1 MRPSRL
7 TFLFALLV
15 VWTTPSFSQ
24 SAPSTPPAILQVYR
38 DQVKPGKMAEYARVE
53 GDAAHA
59 CARAGTW
66 PYLTIQAITG
76 PQEVW
81 FVSGFDSY
89 AAMEKSAEPFARSA
103 TLAAELGK
111 LMEAKAALV
120 NDPHTVFLEYREDLG
135 RNKGL
140 MSTQT
145 RFFNVTVVR
154 VFPGHE
160 KEFEDSQRIVR
171 SVRERAGAAD
181 NRVVYQVVSGM
192 PGNTYMVFSPYH
204 SFHEAGE
211 ALGPFGQDDDLDD
224 TTRSR
229 LRDLRGVAV
238 QSSETQVFAI
248 SPPMS
253 NPEGE
258 WLVDDPEFWRSSLQ
272 LQRPPAAPEKPKA
285 PK

>member
-15 VWTTPSFSQ
+15 VWTTPSFTQ
-24 SAPSTPPAILQVYR
+24 SAPAPPAILQVYR
-38 DQVKPGKMAEYARVE
+38 DQVKPGKMAEYVRVE

-66 PYLTIQAITG
+66 PYLTVQAITG

-111 LMEAKAALV
+111 LMEAKATLV

-224 TTRSR
+224 STRSR

>member
-15 VWTTPSFSQ
+15 VWTTPSFTQ
-24 SAPSTPPAILQVYR
+24 SAPAPPAILQVYR

-111 LMEAKAALV
+111 LMEAKASLV

-140 MSTQT
+140 MSAQT

-224 TTRSR
+224 STRSR

-272 LQRPPAAPEKPKA
+272 LQRPPTAPEKPKA